1 MHKQTAL
8 QILQSIRPITLV
20 ESNRVESNRVESN
33 RVERNRVESNRVESN
48 RVESIQYTRQNNPPK
63 QI

>member
-1 MHKQTAL
+1 VHKQTAL
-8 QILQSIRPITLV
+8 QILQSIRPITL
-20 ESNRVESNRVESN
+20 VESNRVESN